1 MKRAVP
7 LAALWIA
14 AAAAAVGLG
23 FLAVSL
29 VDASGAPATPL
40 VTATSTA
47 SPSTSA
53 PSKPARQPAIGDF
66 VTVAGTAY
74 ANCSSGGPV
83 VAGAPA
89 AGWWV
94 DDSSS
99 VGKVEFQNGDH
110 HLEVRVACVDG
121 APRFTSEGAEDH
133 PTGSPS
139 VAPSSSP
146 SSGSPA
152 STPAAPTKTTDHPGG
167 HGGGGHGADDPA
179 GDDSSGRNGGGHGS
193 DG

>member
-47 SPSTSA
+47 APSTSA

-66 VTVAGTAY
+66 ATVAGTAY
-74 ANCSSGGPV
+74 ANCSSGRPV

-99 VGKVEFQNGDH
+99 VGKVEFEDGVH
-110 HLEVRVACVDG
+110 RIEVRVACIDG
-121 APRFTSEGAEDH
+121 SPRFTSEGARAEDRT
-133 PTGSPS
+133 TGSPS
-139 VAPSSSP
+139 VS
-146 SSGSPA
+146 
-152 STPAAPTKTTDHPGG
+152 
-167 HGGGGHGADDPA
+167 
-179 GDDSSGRNGGGHGS
+179 
-193 DG
+193 

>member
-66 VTVAGTAY
+66 ATVAGTAY

-121 APRFTSEGAEDH
+121 SPRFTSEGAEDR

-139 VAPSSSP
+139 AAPSSSP

-167 HGGGGHGADDPA
+167 GHGADDPA

>member
-47 SPSTSA
+47 APSTSA

-66 VTVAGTAY
+66 ATVAGTAY
-74 ANCSSGGPV
+74 ANCTSGRPV

-99 VGKVEFQNGDH
+99 LGKVEFEDGVSR
-110 HLEVRVACVDG
+110 LEVRVTCVDG
-121 APRFTSEGAEDH
+121 APRFTSEGARAVDRT
-133 PTGSPS
+133 TGSSS
-139 VAPSSSP
+139 VSRSSSP

-152 STPAAPTKTTDHPGG
+152 STPSAPTATTDDSGG
-167 HGGGGHGADDPA
+167 RGGGGHGA
-179 GDDSSGRNGGGHGS
+179 
-193 DG
+193 